1 MDSDN
6 CHDRVLLPYRP
17 MERIVDIAVVYACC
31 VLSVL
36 LALCCP
42 AATSAVLTLY
52 GGLTGLASVACFLVS
67 VICVLGCEWS
77 SCGWRAVLPAAYCVI
92 AVAVPAG
99 VFFVPAALYE
109 LMRSVHE
116 PLPWKVAPAAAL
128 FPAVALAARGGVAPA
143 LLLVVAVAAL
153 AALLSMRTCALTA
166 QRDLTRRTRDDLFER
181 ELCVRDA
188 LAARRTATGDPG
200 VTDDGA
206 AAGGGVVA
214 GASAAAAAEPD
225 ARPREFECLTEREY
239 EIVRLVA
246 EGLDNHE
253 IAAEAFI
260 SEGTVRNRISSVLS
274 KTGYKNRT
282 QLAVAWWR
290 SRSL

>member
-1 MDSDN
+1 
-6 CHDRVLLPYRP
+6 
-17 MERIVDIAVVYACC
+17 
-31 VLSVL
+31 
-36 LALCCP
+36 
-42 AATSAVLTLY
+42 
-52 GGLTGLASVACFLVS
+52 
-67 VICVLGCEWS
+67 
-77 SCGWRAVLPAAYCVI
+77 
-92 AVAVPAG
+92 
-99 VFFVPAALYE
+99 
-109 LMRSVHE
+109 
-116 PLPWKVAPAAAL
+116 
-128 FPAVALAARGGVAPA
+128 
-143 LLLVVAVAAL
+143 
-153 AALLSMRTCALTA
+153 MRTCALTA

-188 LAARRTATGDPG
+188 LAAGRTATGDPG

-206 AAGGGVVA
+206 AAGGDVVA
-214 GASAAAAAEPD
+214 GASAAVAAEPD

-290 SRSL
+290 LRL

>member
-6 CHDRVLLPYRP
+6 CHDCVLLPYRP

-42 AATSAVLTLY
+42 AAMPAVLTLY

-109 LMRSVHE
+109 LMRSVRE
-116 PLPWKVAPAAAL
+116 PLPWKVAPA
-128 FPAVALAARGGVAPA
+128 VALAARDGAAPA

-166 QRDLTRRTRDDLFER
+166 QRDLTRRTRDDLVER

-188 LAARRTATGDPG
+188 LAAGRTATGDPG

-214 GASAAAAAEPD
+214 GASAAAAELD

-239 EIVRLVA
+239 EIVRLVV

>member
-6 CHDRVLLPYRP
+6 CHDRVLLPYKP
-17 MERIVDIAVVYACC
+17 MERIVDITVVYACC
-31 VLSVL
+31 ALSML

-42 AATSAVLTLY
+42 AATSAVLALY

-77 SCGWRAVLPAAYCVI
+77 GCGWRAVLPAAYCVI

-166 QRDLTRRTRDDLFER
+166 QRDLTRRTRDDLVER

-188 LAARRTATGDPG
+188 LAAVR
-200 VTDDGA
+200 A
-206 AAGGGVVA
+206 A
-214 GASAAAAAEPD
+214 PD

>member
-1 MDSDN
+1 
-6 CHDRVLLPYRP
+6 

-42 AATSAVLTLY
+42 TATSAVLALY

-109 LMRSVHE
+109 LMRSVRE

-188 LAARRTATGDPG
+188 LAAGRTATGDPG

-214 GASAAAAAEPD
+214 GASAAAAEPD